1 MKPIGDSIPLLAGFP
16 SILNRIV
23 LKKSMSSLMDSPTQ
37 DFSAE
42 LPPLPRV
49 TLLTMMRLG
58 LFQMGLGMMSVLLFG
73 LLNRVLIKE
82 LGVPGTIASIILAVT
97 LFVAPARIWFG
108 QLSDT
113 KPIFGLYRTWYVRFG
128 AISFATIAFLAVQ
141 PLWKVGALLNKT
153 SGSNNLLQATEW
165 IVLSTVLFGLY
176 GVAISA
182 SSTPFATMLVDI
194 TEEEDRSKI
203 VAVDWA
209 MLLVGTIAGAI
220 TIGSVLKNLGNN
232 PPIEA
237 LQASVNRLFLIVPW
251 LVVAMAMVSTWGVEK
266 KYSRFLQANQARQ
279 QLEAIAS
286 SHESDAKPRKTKEI
300 VGLGRAWSLLNASLQ
315 TRYFFIFLITMTQGL
330 FLQDAILEPFG
341 GDIFNLSA
349 GETAL
354 LNVPYGVGTV
364 VGILIAGFFISP
376 LIGKKKTTQLGC
388 QAVALSLVAIVLS
401 GFTGNPANPGDP
413 ANPAN
418 PAVLKLCLLLFGLAS
433 GTTTTGAITL
443 MLDLTAAETAGTFI
457 GAWGLAQAL
466 SRGTAAILGGGI
478 LDVGT
483 QIFGKTTVGRPL
495 WAYCLVLIVQAM
507 FILGAIALLGRVNV
521 QEFKTD
527 ARETINSVIANDG

>member
-1 MKPIGDSIPLLAGFP
+1 
-16 SILNRIV
+16 
-23 LKKSMSSLMDSPTQ
+23 MDTTERQ
-37 DFSAE
+37 IFSADT
-42 LPPLPRV
+42 LAQPLPRV
-49 TLLTMMRLG
+49 SLWTMMRLG

-82 LGVPGTIASIILAVT
+82 LGVPGTIASIVLAVT

-113 KPIFGLYRTWYVRFG
+113 KPIFGLHRTWYVRFG
-128 AISFATIAFLAVQ
+128 ALSFATIAFLAVQ

-165 IVLSTVLFGLY
+165 IVLSTLLFGLY
-176 GVAISA
+176 GIAISA
-182 SSTPFATMLVDI
+182 SSTPFATLLVDI

-220 TIGSVLKNLGNN
+220 TIGVMLKKLGNN
-232 PPIEA
+232 PSIES
-237 LQASVNRLFLIVPW
+237 LETSVNQLFLVVPW
-251 LVVAMAMVSTWGVEK
+251 LAVAMAFISTWGVEK
-266 KYSRFLQANQARQ
+266 KYSRFLRSNQERQ
-279 QLEAIAS
+279 AIAQNRLK
-286 SHESDAKPRKTKEI
+286 EINPNVRETKEI
-300 VGLGRAWSLLNASLQ
+300 VGLGRAWALLTASQQ
-315 TRYFFIFLITMTQGL
+315 TQYFFTFLITMTLGL

-354 LNVPYGVGTV
+354 LNVPYGIGTV
-364 VGILIAGFFISP
+364 IGILISGFFISP
-376 LIGKKKTTQLGC
+376 LIGKKKTTQVGC
-388 QAVALSLVAIVLS
+388 QAVALSLGAIILS
-401 GFTGNPANPGDP
+401 GFTGNA
-413 ANPAN
+413 
-418 PAVLKLCLLLFGLAS
+418 AVLKLCLLLFGLAS

-457 GAWGLAQAL
+457 GTWGLAQAL
-466 SRGTAAILGGGI
+466 SRGTAAILGGSI
-478 LDVGT
+478 LDIGT
-483 QIFGKTTVGRPL
+483 KIFGMSPQGERPL
-495 WAYCLVLIVQAM
+495 WAYAMVLVVQAG
-507 FILGAIALLGRVNV
+507 FILGAIGLLGRVNV

-527 ARETINSVIANDG
+527 ARSTINSVIANDG

>member
-1 MKPIGDSIPLLAGFP
+1 
-16 SILNRIV
+16 
-23 LKKSMSSLMDSPTQ
+23 MSNLMDSPTQ

-141 PLWKVGALLNKT
+141 PLWKVGVLLNKT
-153 SGSNNLLQATEW
+153 SGNNNLLQATEW
-165 IVLSTVLFGLY
+165 IILSTILFGMY

-232 PPIEA
+232 PSIEA

-251 LVVAMAMVSTWGVEK
+251 LVVAMAMISTWGVEK
-266 KYSRFLQANQARQ
+266 KYSRFLQVN
-279 QLEAIAS
+279 EAKQRRLSDFDAAS
-286 SHESDAKPRKTKEI
+286 NPELKRDTKEI
-300 VGLGRAWSLLNASLQ
+300 VGLGRAWSLLTASLQ
-315 TRYFFIFLITMTQGL
+315 TQYFFTFLITMTLGL

-341 GDIFNLSA
+341 GDVFDLSA

-376 LIGKKKTTQLGC
+376 LIGKKKTTQVGC

-401 GFTGNPANPGDP
+401 GFT
-413 ANPAN
+413 AN

-478 LDVGT
+478 LDIGT
-483 QIFGKTTVGRPL
+483 QVFGRLANGERPL
-495 WAYCLVLIVQAM
+495 WAYGAVLIVQAM
-507 FILGAIALLGRVNV
+507 FILGAIGLLGRVNV

-527 ARETINSVIANDG
+527 ARETINAVIANDG

>member
-1 MKPIGDSIPLLAGFP
+1 MKPIGDSIPRLTGFP
-16 SILNRIV
+16 PILLDSFKTVFIV
-23 LKKSMSSLMDSPTQ
+23 SSPMDRPIT
-37 DFSAE
+37 DFSPE
-42 LPPLPRV
+42 LPVLPRV
-49 TLLTMMRLG
+49 TILTMMRLG

-82 LGVPGTIASIILAVT
+82 LGVPGTIASIVLAVT

-141 PLWKVGALLNKT
+141 PLWKVGALLNKM
-153 SGSNNLLQATEW
+153 SGNNNLLQATEW

-176 GVAISA
+176 GIAISA
-182 SSTPFATMLVDI
+182 SSTPFATLLVDI

-220 TIGSVLKNLGNN
+220 TIGAVLKNLGNN
-232 PPIEA
+232 PSIEA
-237 LQASVNRLFLIVPW
+237 LQSSVNRLFLIVPW
-251 LVVAMAMVSTWGVEK
+251 LVVTMAMISTWGVEK
-266 KYSRFLQANQARQ
+266 KYSRFLQANEARQ
-279 QLEAIAS
+279 PHLLES
-286 SHESDAKPRKTKEI
+286 SPRETKEI
-300 VGLGRAWSLLNASLQ
+300 VGLGRAWALLNASLQ
-315 TRYFFIFLITMTQGL
+315 TRYFFTFLITMTLGL

-341 GDIFNLSA
+341 GDVFDLDA
-349 GETAL
+349 AKTAL

-364 VGILIAGFFISP
+364 IGILVAGFFISP
-376 LIGKKKTTQLGC
+376 VIGKKKTTQLGC
-388 QAVALSLVAIVLS
+388 QTVALSLGAIVLS
-401 GFTGNPANPGDP
+401 GFTK
-413 ANPAN
+413 N
-418 PAVLKLCLLLFGLAS
+418 PAVLNLCLFLFGLAS

-466 SRGTAAILGGGI
+466 SRGTAAILGGSI
-478 LDVGT
+478 LDIGT
-483 QIFGKTTVGRPL
+483 QIFGKTAAGERPL
-495 WAYCLVLIVQAM
+495 LAYGSVLIVQAM

-521 QEFKTD
+521 QEFKSD
-527 ARETINSVIANDG
+527 ARETINAVIANDG

>member
-1 MKPIGDSIPLLAGFP
+1 
-16 SILNRIV
+16 
-23 LKKSMSSLMDSPTQ
+23 MDSM
-37 DFSAE
+37 DSSASHPF
-42 LPPLPRV
+42 LPMEPLPRI
-49 TLLTMMRLG
+49 TIWTMLRLG

-82 LGVPGTIASIILAVT
+82 LGVPGTISSLVLAVT

-113 KPIFGLYRTWYVRFG
+113 KPILGLYRTWYVRIG
-128 AISFATIAFLAVQ
+128 AICFATIAFLAVQ
-141 PLWKVGALLNKT
+141 PLWKVGVLLNKT
-153 SGSNNLLQATEW
+153 SGNNNLLQAGEW
-165 IVLSTVLFGLY
+165 ILLSTVLFGLY

-182 SSTPFATMLVDI
+182 SSTPFATLLVDI

-220 TIGSVLKNLGNN
+220 TIGAVLKKLGNN
-232 PPIEA
+232 PSIEE

-251 LVVAMAMVSTWGVEK
+251 IVVGMAMISTWGVEK
-266 KYSRFLQANQARQ
+266 KYSRFLRSNQSRQ
-279 QLEAIAS
+279 QQLLIQAS
-286 SHESDAKPRKTKEI
+286 ENSAENPYPTSIETPKARETKEV
-300 VGLGRAWSLLNASLQ
+300 VGLGRAWALLTASLQ
-315 TRYFFIFLITMTQGL
+315 TQYFFTFLITMTLGL

-341 GDIFNLSA
+341 GDVFKLTA

-354 LNVPYGVGTV
+354 LNVPYGIGTV

-376 LIGKKKTTQLGC
+376 LIGKKKTTIVGC
-388 QAVALSLVAIVLS
+388 QAVALSLGAIVVS
-401 GFTGNPANPGDP
+401 GFTG
-413 ANPAN
+413 N

-466 SRGTAAILGGGI
+466 SRGCATILGGSI
-478 LDVGT
+478 LDLGT
-483 QIFGKTTVGRPL
+483 KIFGQLATGERPL
-495 WAYCLVLIVQAM
+495 WAYGMVLLTQALC
-507 FILGAIALLGRVNV
+507 ILCAVGLLARVNV

-527 ARETINSVIANDG
+527 ARETINAVIASDS

>member
-1 MKPIGDSIPLLAGFP
+1 MKPIGDSILRLTGFP
-16 SILNRIV
+16 PILLDSFRKV
-23 LKKSMSSLMDSPTQ
+23 SMSSPMDSLTPAL
-37 DFSAE
+37 SSE

-49 TLLTMMRLG
+49 TLLTMIRLG

-82 LGVPGTIASIILAVT
+82 LGVPGTIASIVLAVT

-176 GVAISA
+176 GIAISA

-232 PPIEA
+232 PSIEA
-237 LQASVNRLFLIVPW
+237 LQSSVNRLFLIVPW
-251 LVVAMAMVSTWGVEK
+251 LVVTMAMISTWGVEK

-279 QLEAIAS
+279 QQLLES
-286 SHESDAKPRKTKEI
+286 NVSYPSDSNPRETKEI
-300 VGLGRAWSLLNASLQ
+300 VGLGRAWALLNASLQ
-315 TRYFFIFLITMTQGL
+315 TRYFFTFLITMTLGL

-341 GDIFNLSA
+341 GDVFDLDA
-349 GETAL
+349 AKTAL

-364 VGILIAGFFISP
+364 IGILIAGFFISP
-376 LIGKKKTTQLGC
+376 LIGKKKTTQVGC
-388 QAVALSLVAIVLS
+388 QAVALSLGAIVLS
-401 GFTGNPANPGDP
+401 GFTK
-413 ANPAN
+413 N
-418 PAVLKLCLLLFGLAS
+418 PAVLNLCLLLFGLAS

-457 GAWGLAQAL
+457 GTWGLAQAL
-466 SRGTAAILGGGI
+466 SRGTAAILGGSI
-478 LDVGT
+478 LDIGT
-483 QIFGKTTVGRPL
+483 QVFGKTAAGERPL
-495 WAYCLVLIVQAM
+495 LAYGVVLLVQAM

-527 ARETINSVIANDG
+527 ARETINAVIANDG

>member
-1 MKPIGDSIPLLAGFP
+1 
-16 SILNRIV
+16 
-23 LKKSMSSLMDSPTQ
+23 MDSPTQ
-37 DFSAE
+37 SFSAE

-49 TLLTMMRLG
+49 TLLTMIRLG

-82 LGVPGTIASIILAVT
+82 LGVPGTIASIVLAVT

-141 PLWKVGALLNKT
+141 PLWKVGVLLNKT
-153 SGSNNLLQATEW
+153 SGTNNLLQAAEW
-165 IVLSTVLFGLY
+165 IVLSTLLFGLY
-176 GVAISA
+176 GIAISA

-220 TIGSVLKNLGNN
+220 TIGAVLKNLGNN
-232 PPIEA
+232 PSIEA
-237 LQASVNRLFLIVPW
+237 LQSSVNRLFLIVPW

-279 QLEAIAS
+279 TLLDS
-286 SHESDAKPRKTKEI
+286 NVSNPSDSKARETKEI
-300 VGLGRAWSLLNASLQ
+300 VGLGRAWALLNASLQ
-315 TRYFFIFLITMTQGL
+315 TRYFFTFLITMTLGL

-341 GDIFNLSA
+341 GDVFDLDA
-349 GETAL
+349 AKTAL

-364 VGILIAGFFISP
+364 IGILIAGFFISP
-376 LIGKKKTTQLGC
+376 LIGKKKTTQVGC
-388 QAVALSLVAIVLS
+388 QAVALSLGAIVLS
-401 GFTGNPANPGDP
+401 GFTK
-413 ANPAN
+413 N
-418 PAVLKLCLLLFGLAS
+418 PAVLNLCLLLFGLAS

-466 SRGTAAILGGGI
+466 SRGTAAILGGSI
-478 LDVGT
+478 LDIGT
-483 QIFGKTTVGRPL
+483 QIFGKTAAGERPL
-495 WAYCLVLIVQAM
+495 WAYASVLLVQAM

-527 ARETINSVIANDG
+527 ARETINAVIANDG